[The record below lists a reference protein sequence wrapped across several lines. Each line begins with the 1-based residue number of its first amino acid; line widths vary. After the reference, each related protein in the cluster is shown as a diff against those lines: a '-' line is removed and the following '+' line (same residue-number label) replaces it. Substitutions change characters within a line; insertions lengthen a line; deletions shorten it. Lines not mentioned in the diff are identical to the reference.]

1 MQTQARP
8 MAIKLPETD
17 RERLKRLGEAKK
29 RTAHWLAREAISQYL
44 EREEAAEQFKQDT
57 VARWDEFCQTGR
69 SAPNNDVMK
78 WLDSWGTDKELK
90 APKCK

>member
-1 MQTQARP
+1 

-44 EREEAAEQFKQDT
+44 EREEAAEKFKQDT
-57 VARWDEFCQTGR
+57 DVRWEEFSQTGR
-69 SAPNNDVMK
+69 SISDKAVK
-78 WLDSWGTDKELK
+78 EWLDSWGTDKELK
-90 APKCK
+90 APK

>member
-44 EREEAAEQFKQDT
+44 EREEAAEKFKKDT
-57 VARWDEFCQTGR
+57 VVRWEEFSQTGR
-69 SAPNNDVMK
+69 SISDKAVK
-78 WLDSWGTDKELK
+78 EWLDSWGTDKELK
-90 APKCK
+90 APK

>member
-44 EREEAAEQFKQDT
+44 DREEAAESFKQEA
-57 VARWDEFCQTGR
+57 VARWEEFSQTGR
-69 SAPNNDVMK
+69 SVSNSAVIE
-78 WLDSWGTDKELK
+78 WLDSWGTDKELEP
-90 APKCK
+90 PK